1 MANSSDPVVSE
12 TGKAVL
18 EGRPPD
24 HRNLTG
30 SPVEVLG
37 PDPVAETNAQRSL
50 AMATEGPE
58 RPLSPSG
65 GKEAKLRMLAMLE
78 PARLSDEVVA
88 RQLGIQVTTLGKYY
102 QELRRR
108 RREKLAYTDPQQMVA
123 DLLMPLSNI
132 MAGVQRDLINLPTNA
147 TNSEKTAL
155 RRLVL
160 ETQQRMVSTLLNSKY
175 FDFAPL
181 IVQSDIEESAGTDM
195 AKIDRLLAIAVRDDV
210 ETEEDFNEKLGEL
223 ETSSLEER
231 EKGLF

>member
-1 MANSSDPVVSE
+1 
-12 TGKAVL
+12 VL

-24 HRNLTG
+24 HRNLLSTT
-30 SPVEVLG
+30 PAEVLG
-37 PDPVAETNAQRSL
+37 PDPVAEANAERAL
-50 AMATEGPE
+50 ATAEENPG
-58 RPLSPSG
+58 RALSPSG

-78 PARLSDEVVA
+78 PARLSDEAVA
-88 RQLGIQVTTLGKYY
+88 NQLGVSINTLRNYY
-102 QELRRR
+102 VELRRR

-123 DLLMPLSNI
+123 DLLMPLGNI
-132 MAGVQRDLINLPTNA
+132 MAGVQRDLINLPSNA
-147 TNSEKTAL
+147 TNAEKTAL

-210 ETEEDFNEKLGEL
+210 ESEEDFKEKLGEL
-223 ETSSLEER
+223 ETSTLEER